1 MELVEPFAIGAK
13 RRARSG
19 SAGWRRQSQPGRAR
33 GASRVLAAAAVIF
46 LAAPLAIPQTVKD
59 VLDVNR
65 ASLEAQ
71 RRVLVAG
78 AVPLT
83 DAEGTA
89 FWPLYDAYEK
99 ERRALDERENQLV
112 ADFVATAASLS
123 DSQAKAMLGEALKVS
138 QQRLSLRSSFLERMG
153 KTIPPRKLVSFFQ
166 IDNKLDAGV
175 RADIARQIPLVP

>member
-1 MELVEPFAIGAK
+1 METVEPFAIGVD
-13 RRARSG
+13 RRSRSG
-19 SAGWRRQSQPGRAR
+19 RTSWRRRPQTGRER
-33 GASRVLAAAAVIF
+33 SASRVLAVAAVLF

-59 VLDVNR
+59 VLDVSR
-65 ASLEAQ
+65 ASVEAQ

-99 ERRALDERENQLV
+99 DRRALDERENQLV
-112 ADFVATAASLS
+112 ADFVATAATLS

-138 QQRLSLRSSFLERMG
+138 QERLSLRGSLLERMG
-153 KTIPPRKLVSFFQ
+153 KTIPPRKLVRFFQ
-166 IDNKLDAGV
+166 IDNKLDAVV